1 MVELANQ
8 HDTSVSAAVHPEI
21 AALQEQVARFDARLA
36 EQERTIRQTLAML
49 IRWVEGEL
57 DQTRA
62 A

>member
-1 MVELANQ
+1 MNAPFAPALA
-8 HDTSVSAAVHPEI
+8 VSLADLRDPGEAARIEGYV
-21 AALQEQVARFDARLA
+21 A